1 MRMLS
6 PFIEKS
12 PETFELHDT
21 IEPFGKIV
29 PLPIVERLP
38 TNTSFPII
46 TGFKDVY
53 KRQDRIPPI

>member
-46 TGFKDVY
+46 TGFN
-53 KRQDRIPPI
+53 RG